1 MGSDRSSDKPIVVI
15 AVALIAVM
23 LMGQV
28 VLSTSSSS
36 DYFFSVSVDGD
47 DATYTISSKVPKEY
61 ALAVNDLGTYSV
73 VDSVTI
79 YYDVSRPCIAQ
90 SSTVAVGSMPL
101 SQESYKDYLVTL
113 LKSQGIEDIRFIDAA
128 GLREHMIQPADPS
141 DALVVLSGV
150 LPDTVYTGA
159 FSDPVFSWLA
169 DGGRLYWIGSEIGS
183 CYSTSGGG
191 VVPVSSNQKLFFGV
205 DCINPHAESK
215 VLDEVEGDVYR
226 SALSLINNDVRYGLD
241 TDAITDRPTL
251 SMGYTDGVYD
261 SVSLVQYGEG
271 MVCVFGGDYSVD
283 QIRDVSK
290 VIASSISPVTV
301 SVDVVY
307 GDVNG
312 TVAGTFTF
320 TGGNMSAYVCLGGI
334 WSVYGKAVGL

>member
-1 MGSDRSSDKPIVVI
+1 MGANRSSDKPIIAI
-15 AVALIAVM
+15 AVALIAV
-23 LMGQV
+23 LLIGQA
-28 VLSTSSSS
+28 VLTTSSSS
-36 DYFFSVSVDGD
+36 DYSFSVSVDGD

-61 ALAVNDLGTYSV
+61 VLTVNDLGTYSV

-90 SSTVAVGSMPL
+90 SSTVSVGSMPL

-113 LKSQGIEDIRFIDAA
+113 LKSQGIGDIRLVDAT
-128 GLREHMIQPADPS
+128 GLKTYMNQPADPS

-150 LPDTVYTGA
+150 LPDTVYTGVS
-159 FSDPVFSWLA
+159 SDPVFSWLA

-183 CYSTSGGG
+183 CYSTSGGE
-191 VVPVSSNQKLFFGV
+191 VVPVSGNQQLFFGV
-205 DCINPHAESK
+205 DCINPDEESK
-215 VLDEVEGDVYR
+215 VLDEVGGDVYR
-226 SALSLINNDVRYGLD
+226 SALSLINNDVKFGLD
-241 TDAITDRPTL
+241 ADAITDRPVL
-251 SMGYTDGVYD
+251 SVGYTDGVYD
-261 SVSLVQYGEG
+261 SVSLVQYGQG

-290 VIASSISPVTV
+290 IIASSLSPVTV
-301 SVDVVY
+301 SVEVIS

-312 TVAGTFTF
+312 TVTGTFAF
-320 TGGNMSAYVCLGGI
+320 TGGNVSAYVCLGGP